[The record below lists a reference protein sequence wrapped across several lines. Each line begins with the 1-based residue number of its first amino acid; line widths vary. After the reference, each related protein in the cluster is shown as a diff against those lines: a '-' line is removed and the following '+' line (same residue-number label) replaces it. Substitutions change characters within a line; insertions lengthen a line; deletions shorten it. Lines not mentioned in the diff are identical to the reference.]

1 MSLTATCSNIFCATG
16 TGRFRMGLDHSRPGA
31 AQSSR
36 GHPDRFEPADGLGAH
51 LCPVMSLSTLE
62 REEPAMPRRFMRAVR
77 GAEIAGAVLA
87 VAVLAILFL
96 PRLTGGGDAA
106 PSVIE
111 DPDLNVAVVPAV
123 DSAGFFVALHQGLF
137 AARGLHVTFIPAV
150 SSETV
155 INAQALDQ
163 PLDRIDI
170 ACGNYVSYIQ
180 AQENYNQGKRSSSA
194 SSATVAANLDI
205 FAEGSV
211 MEAGAQGLYVM
222 PGSPIR
228 TLAGLEGK
236 VIGVNAPGNIL
247 YLLAASALADNG
259 LSVSGVHFASYP
271 LPEMAAMLKAGKIAA
286 AALPEAFAS
295 QAELSMGV
303 TLLADLDQGATT
315 AFPVQ
320 GCAVTRQWAKQHP
333 ALLAAFRAA
342 FEQGQEIADTN
353 RYAVEQAME
362 ALPAPLWVSRVTAAV
377 SALYSYPVGPWD
389 TVRVQRVAD
398 VMRQFLGFPAFNMTT
413 MISG

>member
-1 MSLTATCSNIFCATG
+1 
-16 TGRFRMGLDHSRPGA
+16 
-31 AQSSR
+31 
-36 GHPDRFEPADGLGAH
+36 
-51 LCPVMSLSTLE
+51 
-62 REEPAMPRRFMRAVR
+62 MPRRFMRAVR

-106 PSVIE
+106 PSVTE

-170 ACGNYVSYIQ
+170 SCGNYVSYIQ

-259 LSVSGVHFASYP
+259 LSVSGVHFAYYP
-271 LPEMAAMLKAGKIAA
+271 LPEMPAMLKAGKIAA
-286 AALPEAFAS
+286 AVLPEPFAS
-295 QAELSMGV
+295 QAEQSMGV
-303 TLLADLDQGATT
+303 TLLADLDQGATV

-320 GCAVTRQWAKQHP
+320 GCAVTRQWAAQHP
-333 ALLAAFRAA
+333 MELAAFRAA
-342 FEQGQEIADTN
+342 FEQGQEIADTD
-353 RYAVEQAME
+353 RAAVEQAME
-362 ALPAPLWVSRVTAAV
+362 TVPDSLGVSRVTAAV
-377 SALYSYPVGPWD
+377 MALDSYPTGPVD
-389 TVRVQRVAD
+389 VVRIQRVAD
-398 VMRQFLGFPAFNMTT
+398 VMRQFLGFPSFDVGS
-413 MISG
+413 MIGG